1 MISLILTN
9 VSHGGVPTSSGI
21 HRKLVGKTSQP
32 TERRNQHR
40 DISNT
45 NLTLG
50 ASPQDAALFFPK
62 NRGGVVGRRAQIT
75 INILIDIANNI
86 MFLINIIMIHIAYR

>member
-40 DISNT
+40 DISHNS
-45 NLTLG
+45 LTLG
-50 ASPQDAALFFPK
+50 ASPQDAALVVSNK
-62 NRGGVVGRRAQIT
+62 QGGVVGRRAQSI
-75 INILIDIANNI
+75 IIIILIDIANSI
-86 MFLINIIMIHIAYR
+86 MFLINIHIAYR